1 LKIIHARFIL
11 EKVLMKVAIVVPAH
25 NEEEN
30 IKRLIS
36 DIDKVLRSLDRSISE
51 NQIIIVDDNSDDNT
65 SIILRDLS
73 KEMTNLT
80 PIYRNDGVCG
90 VGLTLREGIKAA
102 KNSDIIVTMDS
113 DFSHDPNEIPKLIQ
127 GIKNGADLVIG
138 SRYMKGG
145 RADMPRSRILI
156 SGLYNILSKIFLRTF
171 INDLTTGFRAVRKK
185 AVEKIELNSE
195 GFEIHPEIHLK
206 VYKKGFKVIEVPIHY
221 HRRGGGTSKL
231 RYFKVGP
238 GYLKVVFKQLLKQ

>member
-1 LKIIHARFIL
+1 
-11 EKVLMKVAIVVPAH
+11 MKVAVVVPAH

-30 IKRLIS
+30 IEKLVN
-36 DIDKVLRSLDRSISE
+36 DIDNVLRQLKIQ
-51 NQIIIVDDNSDDNT
+51 NQIVIVDDNSNDNT
-65 SIILRDLS
+65 ATILKELS
-73 KEMTNLT
+73 KKMTNLT
-80 PIYRNDGVCG
+80 PVYRYDGVCG

-102 KNSDIIVTMDS
+102 KNNDVIVTMDG
-113 DFSHDPNEIPKLIQ
+113 DFSHDPKEIPKLIQ

-145 RADMPRSRILI
+145 RADMPRSRIII
-156 SGLYNILSKIFLRTF
+156 SGLYNVLSKLFLQTF
-171 INDLTTGFRAVRKK
+171 VNDLTTGFRAMKQK
-185 AVEKIELNSE
+185 AIEKVELKSE

-206 VYKKGFKVIEVPIHY
+206 IYKEGFKVIEVPIHY

-238 GYLKVVFKQLLKQ
+238 GYLRVVFRQLLGK

>member
-1 LKIIHARFIL
+1 
-11 EKVLMKVAIVVPAH
+11 MKVAVVVPAH

-30 IKRLIS
+30 IEKLVN
-36 DIDKVLRSLDRSISE
+36 DIDNVLRQLQIQ
-51 NQIIIVDDNSDDNT
+51 NQIIIVDDNSSDNT
-65 SIILRDLS
+65 ATILKELS
-73 KEMTNLT
+73 QKMTNLT
-80 PIYRNDGVCG
+80 PVYRNDGVCG

-102 KNSDIIVTMDS
+102 KNNDVIITMDG
-113 DFSHDPNEIPKLIQ
+113 DFSHDPKEIPKLIQ

-145 RADMPRSRILI
+145 RADMPRSRIII
-156 SGLYNILSKIFLRTF
+156 SGLYNVLSKFFLRTF
-171 INDLTTGFRAVRKK
+171 VNDLTTGFRAMRKK
-185 AVEKIELNSE
+185 AIEKVELKSE

-206 VYKKGFKVIEVPIHY
+206 IYKKDFKVIEVPIHY

-238 GYLKVVFKQLLKQ
+238 GYLRVVFRQLLGK